1 MDIGLMKQALE
12 LKNKMAKVQKEL
24 AKTMIEEEG
33 ADGQI
38 KAIVNGQQKL
48 MKLEIG
54 QVFVNENK
62 AEIIAKE
69 ITKVIIKATEKS
81 QRLADE
87 KMKELTGGLNFPG
100 LG

>member
-1 MDIGLMKQALE
+1 VDIGLMKQALE